1 MKLALLKQHPRKL
14 LALLALLAV
23 AYYFCLPHPLF
34 NRPSCMVLEDRDGQ
48 LLGAKIASDG
58 QWRFPAIDSIP
69 QKFEIALLQFE
80 DQRFYRHIGVD
91 FWSLGRALG
100 QNIRNGRV
108 VSGGSTLSMQVIR
121 LSRPGKARSIWQK
134 AIEIMLATRL
144 ELRHTKSEILNL
156 YATHAPFGGNVV
168 GLETASWRYFGKSPQ
183 LLSWAEAAM
192 LAVLPNSPG
201 LIHPGR
207 NRAALRD
214 KRNRL
219 LKKLFTKGIIDQF
232 TLDLATEEPL
242 PDAPLPLPQL
252 APHLLERAHK
262 EVASKTPEQPTRV
275 RTSLQAALQQQLNA
289 IVSRHQNQLK
299 YNEIYNAAAL
309 LLDIETGEVLA
320 YCGNAPTAGAAHQGA
335 VDIVKA
341 PRSTGSILK
350 PILYAFALQDGL
362 IVPTTLLPDVP
373 TQLGGYRP
381 ENFHEE
387 YDGIIS
393 AKRALIRSLNVPMVN
408 LLQQY
413 GLEKFHFQLNELGFT
428 TIQQPASYYGLPLI
442 LGGAEANLWELTS
455 IYASMARTLIHHDTY
470 DSQYVLNDFRAATYL
485 PPANAK
491 PSIIQAE
498 APKLSADAIWFTF
511 EAMQALERPSSEGV
525 WQAFDS
531 NQKIA
536 WKTGT
541 SFGFRDAWAI
551 GVNTKY
557 AVGVWVGNADGEGR
571 PGLVGVQAAAPIL
584 FDIFEYLPTI
594 NTWFEPP
601 FDAMHQRV
609 VCRQSGQTPQASC
622 ELDTIW
628 APKNNNQLQLCPYHQ
643 VLHLDA
649 TTSWRVN
656 SQCYPPDQMIHQPW
670 FVLPP
675 MEAFYHS
682 PKNPAY
688 KVVPPQH
695 PDCQYEE
702 DLPPMQLVYPRKSTK
717 IYVPVDLDG
726 KLSKTVFSV
735 AHRASETLIHWYID
749 ENYLGNTQFF
759 HNKELSPPAG
769 KHKLTLVDELGNRLE
784 RWFEIIEKE

>member
-309 LLDIETGEVLA
+309 LLDVET
-320 YCGNAPTAGAAHQGA
+320 
-335 VDIVKA
+335 
-341 PRSTGSILK
+341 
-350 PILYAFALQDGL
+350 
-362 IVPTTLLPDVP
+362 
-373 TQLGGYRP
+373 
-381 ENFHEE
+381 
-387 YDGIIS
+387 
-393 AKRALIRSLNVPMVN
+393 
-408 LLQQY
+408 
-413 GLEKFHFQLNELGFT
+413 
-428 TIQQPASYYGLPLI
+428 
-442 LGGAEANLWELTS
+442 
-455 IYASMARTLIHHDTY
+455 
-470 DSQYVLNDFRAATYL
+470 
-485 PPANAK
+485 
-491 PSIIQAE
+491 
-498 APKLSADAIWFTF
+498 
-511 EAMQALERPSSEGV
+511 
-525 WQAFDS
+525 
-531 NQKIA
+531 
-536 WKTGT
+536 
-541 SFGFRDAWAI
+541 
-551 GVNTKY
+551 
-557 AVGVWVGNADGEGR
+557 
-571 PGLVGVQAAAPIL
+571 
-584 FDIFEYLPTI
+584 
-594 NTWFEPP
+594 
-601 FDAMHQRV
+601 
-609 VCRQSGQTPQASC
+609 
-622 ELDTIW
+622 
-628 APKNNNQLQLCPYHQ
+628 
-643 VLHLDA
+643 
-649 TTSWRVN
+649 
-656 SQCYPPDQMIHQPW
+656 
-670 FVLPP
+670 
-675 MEAFYHS
+675 
-682 PKNPAY
+682 
-688 KVVPPQH
+688 
-695 PDCQYEE
+695 
-702 DLPPMQLVYPRKSTK
+702 
-717 IYVPVDLDG
+717 
-726 KLSKTVFSV
+726 
-735 AHRASETLIHWYID
+735 
-749 ENYLGNTQFF
+749 
-759 HNKELSPPAG
+759 
-769 KHKLTLVDELGNRLE
+769 
-784 RWFEIIEKE
+784 